1 MFRGQFTYS
10 VDAKGRVSIP
20 SKLRKQVSPDANDTF
35 VMTRGN
41 GKCIDIYPLDQWL
54 VFEKKLEEAKE
65 FLKQVYKQLDKAA
78 KKQII
83 HPNTARRKKSRL
95 ALRLAKSK

>member
-1 MFRGQFTYS
+1 MPRRKT
-10 VDAKGRVSIP
+10 SI
-20 SKLRKQVSPDANDTF
+20 KKKRQDVKKHLRNLKVKQQIKKTLKKFQAL
-35 VMTRGN
+35 
-41 GKCIDIYPLDQWL
+41 IL
-54 VFEKKLEEAKE
+54 EKKLEDAKE